1 MKVFKSLDPIG
12 TEPAMQKPLEEYPG
26 FLGYEMGPSELML
39 SKELEALNEVNWQK
53 YFEVADEVAQPIEIV
68 LNLDNVEIRFKASEM
83 NWKLG
88 NILEIIPSIEVQ
100 QDPDYGY
107 DIFFLNEGYTCL
119 QAETHIRSLV
129 DAVKSKNKELN
140 IHP

>member
-68 LNLDNVEIRFKASEM
+68 MSANVICE
-83 NWKLG
+83 
-88 NILEIIPSIEVQ
+88 
-100 QDPDYGY
+100 
-107 DIFFLNEGYTCL
+107 
-119 QAETHIRSLV
+119 
-129 DAVKSKNKELN
+129 
-140 IHP
+140 